1 MVITRSKRAKR
12 ILRCLS
18 AAQHEDHV
26 LSYSTTPL
34 IRYNLLHDYH
44 RCVQVSVELGGPAD
58 RLSVPF
64 SFDALP
70 NFLQSQL
77 EAQKI
82 ADGSRLLLRLAPLL
96 TFVQAHLPRL
106 DRSRAFPTLFIWHS
120 RENHRSYLFFAF
132 VEIRMVSKTYTAR
145 ELLRLRKVSAGKEF
159 YDRLVEK
166 LRKEQ
171 GLGQFAKP
179 PPQLVLSDHQQGD
192 IHRIPPRV
200 SLPLIEE
207 EDVDAT
213 TKPDPGLTKNIAAR
227 QLDGTD
233 AEWKYRGRIESEED
247 VAHPICGPAGPT
259 AQKDEGF
266 QRFYKSVVSPTHVR
280 VTAGGRIVPNTRGSS
295 SPTAK
300 WSKDRS
306 YGDSARHGSREQPE
320 PIPIP
325 QPHFGAFSTMIPG
338 FAPAVASGMSVAHAP
353 FHMMP
358 WHLGVNMGGAFSMLH
373 PSVTAMSGHMPGSV
387 SSAASTKSDK
397 HSESGNL
404 ENAGAVHISPPEH
417 FDHTRPF
424 FYNGQWMMPSGHAM
438 MPVGMPSMAGFPVPM
453 MHPRYGMHPVMHLH
467 TMRSD
472 PSLSSRAAPSP
483 AASAFA
489 GAAHPPV
496 SSIRHSEITKRQL
509 ENLRSHLRFIE
520 DQLLYNKHQIDE
532 RVMEQQTQV
541 LRHQINL
548 FEKNLEAQLTIEEGQ
563 SAQPDSNEESTAS
576 DSSTDAIRSKSLAA
590 KSRNEAEDAS
600 ASQDDTPQA
609 RVGRGIDRLSSSQQ
623 SPSAAPIKPLPLKS
637 ALKKTRQAEINKK
650 TSSLPVNAALAPPF
664 QPRMDG
670 TSGSVSTGSP
680 VCVSGP
686 LAASD
691 SSGGDTEPGEGVGD
705 SRFGTVFQRGCVPS
719 AAGGVNYMLGRDLTN
734 DELRPRN
741 MYWCDAP
748 RSLPIGQAK
757 FGGRALHRTSPV
769 RGGSSDSEA
778 ASSPIRSPSRVPEG
792 TIESD
797 YSRAA
802 AKAESDLFKAVERAV
817 QRPYRSNATQS
828 EELPR
833 LESPMTPT
841 PASAKQTPRK
851 GASTA
856 GRSYDD
862 FRKALAGTVRAAA
875 DHGENNSP
883 SDSGDDSNLLF
894 KGRKS
899 VAPNKYWRPEVS
911 SPLASGADFRRSKT
925 PNDIWQSMLRKGKS
939 SGAAIPGTVSSMT
952 AQGVLPNYA
961 GHATASLTPAIANTS
976 VSPQRG
982 SSRKPAGS
990 GDAGSAAS
998 LDEEKV
1004 ENRPPT
1010 GNCAKGSLRHAG
1022 V

>member
-1 MVITRSKRAKR
+1 MVITRSRRAKR

-58 RLSVPF
+58 RLAVPF
-64 SFDALP
+64 SFGALP
-70 NFLQSQL
+70 RFLQSQL

-96 TFVQAHLPRL
+96 TFVQAHLPRF

-145 ELLRLRKVSAGKEF
+145 ELLRLRKASAGKEF

-171 GLGQFAKP
+171 GLG
-179 PPQLVLSDHQQGD
+179 D
-192 IHRIPPRV
+192 IHRMPSRV

-207 EDVDAT
+207 EEVDAPA
-213 TKPDPGLTKNIAAR
+213 KSDPGLSKTIATR

-247 VAHPICGPAGPT
+247 VAHPICGPAGPS

-300 WSKDRS
+300 WPKDRAA
-306 YGDSARHGSREQPE
+306 GDGGLLGRNPSREQSDQG

-325 QPHFGAFSTMIPG
+325 QPPFGAFSTMIPG
-338 FAPAVASGMSVAHAP
+338 FAPAMAPGMSVP

-358 WHLGVNMGGAFSMLH
+358 WHLGVNMGGTFSMIH
-373 PSVTAMSGHMPGSV
+373 PHMAAMSGNMPGSV

-397 HSESGNL
+397 HSESGNV
-404 ENAGAVHISPPEH
+404 ENVNSVRISPPEH
-417 FDHTRPF
+417 FDHSRPF
-424 FYNGQWMMPSGHAM
+424 FCNGQWMMPSGPAM
-438 MPVGMPSMAGFPVPM
+438 VPLGVPSMAGFPMPLAGQAV
-453 MHPRYGMHPVMHLH
+453 MHPRYGMHPMMHLH
-467 TMRSD
+467 AMRSD
-472 PSLSSRAAPSP
+472 PSLSSHAAPSP
-483 AASAFA
+483 NAPPFVE
-489 GAAHPPV
+489 AAHPPI

-541 LRHQINL
+541 LRHQIHL

-563 SAQPDSNEESTAS
+563 SPQADSNEESAGS
-576 DSSTDAIRSKSLAA
+576 DSSIDGLGSRSLAA
-590 KSRNEAEDAS
+590 SDARSRNEAQDVLTS
-600 ASQDDTPQA
+600 RDDTPQA
-609 RVGRGIDRLSSSQQ
+609 RVARSLDRAAAQH
-623 SPSAAPIKPLPLKS
+623 SPSATAPAKSLPLKS
-637 ALKKTRQAEINKK
+637 AMKKPRPAEHVKK
-650 TSSLPVNAALAPPF
+650 TSSLPVSAALAPPF
-664 QPRMDG
+664 QPRVDG
-670 TSGSVSTGSP
+670 AAGPATTDFAVCASTP
-680 VCVSGP
+680 MT
-686 LAASD
+686 ASD
-691 SSGGDTEPGEGVGD
+691 SSGGDTEAKEDAGR
-705 SRFGTVFQRGCVPS
+705 SNFGTILQHS
-719 AAGGVNYMLGRDLTN
+719 YDHLAAEGGDYALGHDLMD
-734 DELRPRN
+734 DELRARDV
-741 MYWCDAP
+741 YWGDAP
-748 RSLPIGQAK
+748 RSLPSTQAN
-757 FGGRALHRTSPV
+757 FGGRALHQSSPV
-769 RGGSSDSEA
+769 KADSSTSDA
-778 ASSPIRSPSRVPEG
+778 ASSPVRQHFRVPG
-792 TIESD
+792 GNVESD
-797 YSRAA
+797 YSLAV
-802 AKAESDLFKAVERAV
+802 AKADSDPFQVIVRAT
-817 QRPYRSNATQS
+817 QRPYRGNATQS

-833 LESPMTPT
+833 IELPVTPT
-841 PASAKQTPRK
+841 PPSAKKTPRQ
-851 GASTA
+851 GASPA

-862 FRKALAGTVRAAA
+862 FRKALTGSVRATG
-875 DHGENNSP
+875 DYSENKSS

-899 VAPNKYWRPEVS
+899 APPNRNKN
-911 SPLASGADFRRSKT
+911 
-925 PNDIWQSMLRKGKS
+925 PNDILQSMLKKGKS

-961 GHATASLTPAIANTS
+961 GHATASLTPAIANAP

-998 LDEEKV
+998 QDEEKA

-1010 GNCAKGSLRHAG
+1010 GNNAKGSLRRAG

>member
-171 GLGQFAKP
+171 GLG
-179 PPQLVLSDHQQGD
+179 D

-207 EDVDAT
+207 EDVDAPA
-213 TKPDPGLTKNIAAR
+213 KPDPGPTKNIAAR

-247 VAHPICGPAGPT
+247 VAHPICGPAGPS

-306 YGDSARHGSREQPE
+306 SGDSARNGGREQSE

-338 FAPAVASGMSVAHAP
+338 FAPAVAPGMSVAHAP

-373 PSVTAMSGHMPGSV
+373 PSVAALSGHMPGSV

-397 HSESGNL
+397 HSESGNS
-404 ENAGAVHISPPEH
+404 ENTGAVHVSPPEH
-417 FDHTRPF
+417 FDHSRPF

-453 MHPRYGMHPVMHLH
+453 MQPRYGMHPVMHLH

-472 PSLSSRAAPSP
+472 PSLSSRVAPSP
-483 AASAFA
+483 AAAAFAGAAHPPVSSIRHNPSLSSRVAPSPAAAAFA

-541 LRHQINL
+541 LRHQIHL
-548 FEKNLEAQLTIEEGQ
+548 FEKNLEAQLTIEGGQ
-563 SAQPDSNEESTAS
+563 STQPDSNEESTGS
-576 DSSTDAIRSKSLAA
+576 DSSNDVIRPKPSTA
-590 KSRNEAEDAS
+590 KCRNEAEDVS
-600 ASQDDTPQA
+600 TSQDDTPPA
-609 RVGRGIDRLSSSQQ
+609 RVGRGIDRLAPQH
-623 SPSAAPIKPLPLKS
+623 SPSAAPVRSLPLKS
-637 ALKKTRQAEINKK
+637 ALKKTRSAEINKK
-650 TSSLPVNAALAPPF
+650 SSSLPVSAALAPPF
-664 QPRMDG
+664 QPRVDG
-670 TSGSVSTGSP
+670 TRGSASTGSP

-691 SSGGDTEPGEGVGD
+691 SSGGDTEARGD
-705 SRFGTVFQRGCVPS
+705 AGNSRLCTVFQRGCGPS
-719 AAGGVNYMLGRDLTN
+719 AAGGADYMLGRDLTD
-734 DELRPRN
+734 DELLARD

-757 FGGRALHRTSPV
+757 FGGRALHPASPV
-769 RGGSSDSEA
+769 RGGSSASEA
-778 ASSPIRSPSRVPEG
+778 ASSSPVRPP
-792 TIESD
+792 SD
-797 YSRAA
+797 YSRAT
-802 AKAESDLFKAVERAV
+802 AKAESDLFKAVEQAG

-833 LESPMTPT
+833 LESPVTPT

-851 GASTA
+851 AAFAA

-862 FRKALAGTVRAAA
+862 FRKALAGSVRAA
-875 DHGENNSP
+875 GEHSENKSS

-899 VAPNKYWRPEVS
+899 VAPNK
-911 SPLASGADFRRSKT
+911 SKT
-925 PNDIWQSMLRKGKS
+925 PNDIWQSVLRKGKS

-961 GHATASLTPAIANTS
+961 GHATASLTPAIANTP
-976 VSPQRG
+976 VSPQRV

-998 LDEEKV
+998 VDEEKKV

-1010 GNCAKGSLRHAG
+1010 GNCAKGSVRHAG

>member
-44 RCVQVSVELGGPAD
+44 RCVQVSVELGGPTD
-58 RLSVPF
+58 RLPVPF
-64 SFDALP
+64 SFEALP

-82 ADGSRLLLRLAPLL
+82 ADGSRLLSRLAPLL
-96 TFVQAHLPRL
+96 TFVQAHLPRF

-171 GLGQFAKP
+171 GLG
-179 PPQLVLSDHQQGD
+179 D

-207 EDVDAT
+207 EDVDAPS
-213 TKPDPGLTKNIAAR
+213 KPDPGPTKNIAAR

-247 VAHPICGPAGPT
+247 VAHPICGPAGPS

-306 YGDSARHGSREQPE
+306 SGDSARNSSREQPE

-338 FAPAVASGMSVAHAP
+338 FAPAVAPGMSVAHAP

-373 PSVTAMSGHMPGSV
+373 PSMAAMSAHMPGSV
-387 SSAASTKSDK
+387 SSAASMKSDK
-397 HSESGNL
+397 HSESGNS
-404 ENAGAVHISPPEH
+404 ENTGAVHMSPPEH
-417 FDHTRPF
+417 FDHGRPF
-424 FYNGQWMMPSGHAM
+424 FYNGQWMMPPGHAM

-453 MHPRYGMHPVMHLH
+453 MQPRYGMHPMMHLH

-472 PSLSSRAAPSP
+472 PSLSSRVAPSP
-483 AASAFA
+483 AAAAFP

-541 LRHQINL
+541 LRHQIHL
-548 FEKNLEAQLTIEEGQ
+548 FEKNLEAQLTIEEGRG
-563 SAQPDSNEESTAS
+563 AQPDSNEESTGS
-576 DSSTDAIRSKSLAA
+576 DSSNDVIRSKSLTA
-590 KSRNEAEDAS
+590 KCRNEAEDVS
-600 ASQDDTPQA
+600 TSQDDTPQA
-609 RVGRGIDRLSSSQQ
+609 RVGRDLGRLAPQH
-623 SPSAAPIKPLPLKS
+623 SPSAAPVKSLPLKS
-637 ALKKTRQAEINKK
+637 ALKKPRPAETNKK
-650 TSSLPVNAALAPPF
+650 PSSLPVGAALAPPF
-664 QPRMDG
+664 QPRVDG
-670 TSGSVSTGSP
+670 TCGSASTGSP

-691 SSGGDTEPGEGVGD
+691 SSGGDTEARENAGD
-705 SRFGTVFQRGCVPS
+705 SRFSTGFQRGCGPS
-719 AAGGVNYMLGRDLTN
+719 AAGGADYMLGRDLT
-734 DELRPRN
+734 DGELRARD

-748 RSLPIGQAK
+748 RSLPIGQAR
-757 FGGRALHRTSPV
+757 FGGRALHPVSPV
-769 RGGSSDSEA
+769 RGGSSASEA
-778 ASSPIRSPSRVPEG
+778 ASSSPVRPP
-792 TIESD
+792 SD

-802 AKAESDLFKAVERAV
+802 AKAESDLFKAVGRAG

-833 LESPMTPT
+833 LESPVTPT

-851 GASTA
+851 GASAA

-862 FRKALAGTVRAAA
+862 FRKALSGSVRAA
-875 DHGENNSP
+875 GEHSENKSS

-899 VAPNKYWRPEVS
+899 VAPTKYEA
-911 SPLASGADFRRSKT
+911 PLQWPFRLVTEADVCRSKT
-925 PNDIWQSMLRKGKS
+925 PNDIWQSMLRKGNS
-939 SGAAIPGTVSSMT
+939 SGAAIPGTVSSTT

-961 GHATASLTPAIANTS
+961 GHATASLTPAMANTP

-990 GDAGSAAS
+990 GEAGSAAS
-998 LDEEKV
+998 VDEEKKA

-1010 GNCAKGSLRHAG
+1010 SNCAKGSVRHAG